1 MAGSVEIW
9 QESFSNRQKDGE
21 GNPVATKAGWRKN
34 GNKHPGGRAKRGRN
48 APEPVEGKA
57 VSSTQGKETT
67 RGADRK
73 SGKKQPRGL
82 MEKQKEKAIMR

>member
-1 MAGSVEIW
+1 MAKEIPW
-9 QESFSNRQKDGE
+9 RPRRAGGKTETSIRAGE
-21 GNPVATKAGWRKN
+21 RK
-34 GNKHPGGRAKRGRN
+34 GGRN

>member
-34 GNKHPGGRAKRGRN
+34 GNKHPGGRANRGRN
-48 APEPVEGKA
+48 A